1 MGPMSYRPFTSSA
14 AEMPTTVAGSGFTLR
29 RPTLED
35 APPLGELVG
44 DPERAEAVV
53 EGWAQAWDAD
63 GYGTWVV
70 EGEGGELLGFVGLR
84 PRTDDITVTV
94 RSNETAAR
102 DGRARGAL
110 RRAVAHGIEWFPDK
124 PLRMR
129 VPAQD
134 VTTRAVAESSG
145 LVHVPE
151 EDHEARGT
159 AWQVLESPYV
169 RVFESFPDKARER
182 VVDLWTRVNEAGGAV
197 GFVRDATRADVEQ
210 EMERRA
216 LALQSGALTGV
227 ALMSPVGDLLG
238 IGFLR
243 RPTTSLMA
251 HVRNVEAVM
260 VEPEQR
266 GLSLGRHLM
275 AGIHRVAREQG
286 VEVLTLDYRD
296 GLGLGD
302 FYESVGYSEVGRFVG
317 LIRVAEGDD
326 RDGVAMMRRID

>member
-129 VPAQD
+129 VPA
-134 VTTRAVAESSG
+134 
-145 LVHVPE
+145 
-151 EDHEARGT
+151 
-159 AWQVLESPYV
+159 
-169 RVFESFPDKARER
+169 RER
-182 VVDLWTRVNEAGGAV
+182 VVDLWMRVNEAGGAV
-197 GFVRDATRADVEQ
+197 GFVRDATRADVEE

-216 LALQSGALTGV
+216 LALQSGALKGV

-251 HVRNVEAVM
+251 QVRNVEAVM
-260 VEPEQR
+260 VEPERR

-275 AGIHRVAREQG
+275 GGIHRVAREEG
-286 VEVLTLDYRD
+286 VEILTLDYRD

-302 FYESVGYSEVGRFVG
+302 FYEGVGYSEVGRFPR

>member
-102 DGRARGAL
+102 DGRARAAL

-129 VPAQD
+129 VPA
-134 VTTRAVAESSG
+134 
-145 LVHVPE
+145 
-151 EDHEARGT
+151 
-159 AWQVLESPYV
+159 
-169 RVFESFPDKARER
+169 RER
-182 VVDLWTRVNEAGGAV
+182 VVDLWMRVNEAGGAV
-197 GFVRDATRADVEQ
+197 GFVRDATRADVEE

-216 LALQSGALTGV
+216 LALQSGALKGV

-243 RPTTSLMA
+243 RPTTSLTA
-251 HVRNVEAVM
+251 QVRNVEAVM
-260 VEPEQR
+260 VEPERR

-275 AGIHRVAREQG
+275 GGIHRVARDEG
-286 VEVLTLDYRD
+286 VEILTLDYRD

-302 FYESVGYSEVGRFVG
+302 FYEGVGYSEVGRFPR

>member
-1 MGPMSYRPFTSSA
+1 MGPMSYRTFTSSA

-110 RRAVAHGIEWFPDK
+110 RQAVAHGIEWFPDK

-129 VPAQD
+129 VPA
-134 VTTRAVAESSG
+134 
-145 LVHVPE
+145 
-151 EDHEARGT
+151 
-159 AWQVLESPYV
+159 
-169 RVFESFPDKARER
+169 RER
-182 VVDLWTRVNEAGGAV
+182 VVDLWMRVNEAGGAV
-197 GFVRDATRADVEQ
+197 GFVRDATRADVEE

-216 LALQSGALTGV
+216 LALQSGALKGV

-251 HVRNVEAVM
+251 QVRNVEAVM
-260 VEPEQR
+260 VEPERR

-275 AGIHRVAREQG
+275 GGIHRVAREEG
-286 VEVLTLDYRD
+286 VEILTLDYRD

-302 FYESVGYSEVGRFVG
+302 FYEGVGYSEVGRFPR

>member
-110 RRAVAHGIEWFPDK
+110 RQAVAHGIEWFPDK

-129 VPAQD
+129 VPA
-134 VTTRAVAESSG
+134 
-145 LVHVPE
+145 
-151 EDHEARGT
+151 
-159 AWQVLESPYV
+159 
-169 RVFESFPDKARER
+169 RER
-182 VVDLWTRVNEAGGAV
+182 VVDLWMRVNEAGGAV
-197 GFVRDATRADVEQ
+197 GFVRDATRADVEE

-216 LALQSGALTGV
+216 LALQSGALKGV

-260 VEPEQR
+260 VEPERR

-275 AGIHRVAREQG
+275 GGIHRVAREEG
-286 VEVLTLDYRD
+286 VEILTLDYRD

-302 FYESVGYSEVGRFVG
+302 FYEGVGYSEVGRFPR

>member
-110 RRAVAHGIEWFPDK
+110 RQAVAHGIEWFPDK

-129 VPAQD
+129 VPA
-134 VTTRAVAESSG
+134 
-145 LVHVPE
+145 
-151 EDHEARGT
+151 
-159 AWQVLESPYV
+159 
-169 RVFESFPDKARER
+169 RER
-182 VVDLWTRVNEAGGAV
+182 VVDLWMRVNEAGGAV
-197 GFVRDATRADVEQ
+197 GFVRDATRADVEE

-216 LALQSGALTGV
+216 LALQSGALKGV

-251 HVRNVEAVM
+251 QVRNVEAVM
-260 VEPEQR
+260 VEPERR

-275 AGIHRVAREQG
+275 GGIHRVAREEG
-286 VEVLTLDYRD
+286 VEILTLDYRD

-302 FYESVGYSEVGRFVG
+302 FYEGVGYSEVGRFPR